1 MISFHIRS
9 MWETICDAQA
19 GFCTLTSTSKF
30 VSKFSREPLS
40 GIADQR
46 APPPPWKLKFGQILA
61 LWVFLVLTPEYP
73 LSPKI
78 EI

>member
-1 MISFHIRS
+1 MNFDKMCFDRAFISLHIRS

-19 GFCTLTSTSKF
+19 GFCTLTSNSKF

-46 APPPPWKLKFGQILA
+46 APPPLQ
-61 LWVFLVLTPEYP
+61 
-73 LSPKI
+73 I